1 MLGFDKRRENVTS
14 RVELAQI
21 KEDFPMSWKRTTQ
34 DLPRTNPN
42 NQSPKQPVT
51 LGSTKKAGTEVR
63 RLGTSWRSSG

>member
-34 DLPRTNPN
+34 DQPRTYPGQTLTIRV
-42 NQSPKQPVT
+42 QSSQLLWVLPKRQ
-51 LGSTKKAGTEVR
+51 GQK
-63 RLGTSWRSSG
+63 SGG